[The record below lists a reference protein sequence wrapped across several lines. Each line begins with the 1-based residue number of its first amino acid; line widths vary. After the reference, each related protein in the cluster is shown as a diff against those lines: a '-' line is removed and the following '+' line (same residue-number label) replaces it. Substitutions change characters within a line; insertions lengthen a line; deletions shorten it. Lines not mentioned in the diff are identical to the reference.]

1 MWCLP
6 FSVWFTSFS
15 ITIFKS
21 IHINANGNIL
31 LFYGWV
37 VFHCIHVPIFFIH
50 SSVDGHLGCFP
61 FQLLEETI
69 IQKIHVPMFILALF
83 TVSRHGSILE
93 LLVFDML
100 LLPPKFL
107 VSESIRHGHSSLFVF
122 HCSVTKLCLTLCSPL
137 G

>member
-1 MWCLP
+1 M
-6 FSVWFTSFS
+6 
-15 ITIFKS
+15 IIFKS

-31 LFYGWV
+31 FFLWLSSISLYTCAYLFYSFLCRWA
-37 VFHCIHVPIFFIH
+37 FRLLPISVTGGNHNSKDTCTNVH
-50 SSVDGHLGCFP
+50 SS
-61 FQLLEETI
+61 TI
-69 IQKIHVPMFILALF
+69 YSIQTWKH
-83 TVSRHGSILE
+83 SE

-122 HCSVTKLCLTLCSPL
+122 CCSVTKLCLTLCSPM